1 MTTPKAH
8 QNGRAWIMRI
18 GAGLAVL
25 GIGTAVAVVVR
36 HMSAAGHPLMVER
49 TNSLK
54 VTVDSI
60 DTKVDAIG
68 LQQGINTAILE
79 RIEERLP

>member
-1 MTTPKAH
+1 
-8 QNGRAWIMRI
+8 
-18 GAGLAVL
+18 
-25 GIGTAVAVVVR
+25 
-36 HMSAAGHPLMVER
+36 MVER